1 MKKLHVQEMEYMPP
15 NLKDHKGD
23 ASVPFALLVV
33 TLLVLFAVALSLDHF
48 TNLTTITLMPY

>member
-1 MKKLHVQEMEYMPP
+1 MEYMPP